1 MSNEP
6 QIRRPS
12 GCEIRNAEGL
22 YWDDQEKRW
31 SSIGTR
37 WQGFRRRDMLRKA
50 RTVGGKLV
58 RLTLVRRSR
67 TGRTAVRCEECC
79 IHVHANTRL
88 RKALRDVHEKVSNL
102 NPVDDAAGAVKKQL
116 IRLLRDALAGD
127 A

>member
-58 RLTLVRRSR
+58 RLTLVRRSS

-88 RKALRDVHEKVSNL
+88 RKALRDVHEEASNL
-102 NPVDDAAGAVKKQL
+102 NPVGDVTDTVKKRL
-116 IRLLRDALAGD
+116 IRLLHDALAGD